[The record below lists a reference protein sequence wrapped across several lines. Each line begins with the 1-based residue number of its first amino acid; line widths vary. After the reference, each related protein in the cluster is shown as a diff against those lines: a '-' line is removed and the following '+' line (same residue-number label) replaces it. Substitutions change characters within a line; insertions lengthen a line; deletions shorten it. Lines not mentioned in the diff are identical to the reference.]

1 MTPAQETIPFAQM
14 VDPRILS
21 KPKDAPNHMAHSY
34 SRMNVFSACPL
45 SYRLQYIDKK
55 PGESNDALEI
65 GAAAHEFFDQ
75 FVKGNRFYDSTEE
88 KTFDSYMV
96 DLAATAFQVEPRNQY
111 NFKDFL
117 EVCRTFA
124 RVYRPDPK
132 YPKSIAERS
141 IAFDRNWKLCDWFSK
156 DVMFRVKIDRIDE
169 PEVPEGE
176 PIKKIRIVDYKTG
189 FAGQPDSFQL
199 DIYALVG
206 SLIYPALEQVEIEFY
221 YVKSGFKAVKILN
234 VEDMGVTK
242 LQIEA
247 LMMRIEEEKK
257 WKAKPGQKC
266 VNCSVAAYCDQK
278 PTGLLTIDSPAA
290 AVILGK
296 EVAMLEAQAKAK
308 KKALNTYCKQNGAVE
323 AGGLIWNHYPTESL
337 VVDMAPLL
345 SICVAHDVDPAM
357 VLNSDTK
364 ALKKVMKT
372 NPSFA
377 AAIEPYIGVDQGMR
391 FMGKKAGNGD
401 E

>member
-1 MTPAQETIPFAQM
+1 MTPSQETMPFTEM
-14 VDPRILS
+14 VDTRILS
-21 KPKDAPNHMAHSY
+21 KPPSDSRPMAHSY
-34 SRMNVFSACPL
+34 SRMNVFSSCPL
-45 SYRLQYIDKK
+45 SYKLQYIDKK

-75 FVKGNRFYDSTEE
+75 WVKGIHGDTSVHGSIEE
-88 KTFDSYMV
+88 I
-96 DLAATAFQVEPRNQY
+96 AAKAFQKEPRNQY

-117 EVCRTFA
+117 EVCKTFA
-124 RVYRPDPK
+124 AAYNPDPH
-132 YPKSIAERS
+132 YPKSIPERG
-141 IAFDRNWKLCDWFSK
+141 IAFNREWKTCDWFSK

-169 PEVPEGE
+169 PDLPEGE

-206 SLIYPALEQVEIEFY
+206 SLTYPALEQVEIEFY
-221 YVKSGFKAVKILN
+221 YVKSGFKTVKILN
-234 VEDMGVTK
+234 VDDMGVTK

-266 VNCSVAAYCDQK
+266 VNCSVAAYCQEK
-278 PTGLLTIDSPAA
+278 PTDLL
-290 AVILGK
+290 VITSRETAETLGK

-308 KKALNTYCKQNGAVE
+308 KKALNTYCKQNGGVE
-323 AGGLIWNHYPTESL
+323 AGGLVWNHYPTESL
-337 VVDMAPLL
+337 VVDMGPLL
-345 SICVAHDVDPAM
+345 SICVAHQVDPGE

-364 ALKKVMKT
+364 ALKKIMKA

-377 AAIEPYIGVDQGMR
+377 AAIEPYIGVDTGMR
-391 FMGKKAGNGD
+391 FMGKKAEANGD
-401 E
+401 D